1 MLDNRLKAVA
11 SFVPRGARVADIGTD
26 HAYLAIYIQ
35 RELGAKSVIATDKNE
50 GPLSAARHAV
60 AEAGLI
66 DVISLRLGDGLAP
79 IEAGEIDT
87 ACIAGMGGELI
98 ASILEA
104 APDVLAKV
112 NRLVLQPMSDA
123 PRLRRWL
130 YENGWYIADETLA
143 LADGRL
149 YEIIAAEHG
158 DEPIPSGAALEI
170 GPVLMKKRPEY
181 FERHIDEIL
190 SKKRRVLSGMAK
202 SDAARQSAKYKA
214 IENEIKKIEEA
225 VS

>member
-60 AEAGLI
+60 AEAGRI
-66 DVISLRLGDGLAP
+66 DVIGDGLAP
-79 IEAGEIDT
+79 IEAGEIDA
-87 ACIAGMGGELI
+87 ACIAGMGSELI
-98 ASILEA
+98 AAILEA

-112 NRLVLQPMSDA
+112 KRLVLQPMSDA

-130 YENGWYIADETLA
+130 YENGWRIADETLA

-170 GPVLMKKRPEY
+170 GPVLMKKHPEY
-181 FERHIDEIL
+181 FERHVDEIL

-202 SDAARQSAKYKA
+202 SDAARQSSKYKA